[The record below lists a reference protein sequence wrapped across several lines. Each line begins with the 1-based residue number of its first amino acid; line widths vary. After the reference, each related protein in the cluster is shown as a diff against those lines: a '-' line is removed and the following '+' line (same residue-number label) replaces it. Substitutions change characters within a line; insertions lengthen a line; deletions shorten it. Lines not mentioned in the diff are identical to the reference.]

1 MLNKDSIESF
11 LAQRRA
17 TYVAK
22 IKIRQNDDVVLLTVP
37 VENIGRTSGAGKTS
51 KRQLT
56 YLTKAISEEFGAEA
70 VIIYDQGDQFS
81 QIETALCAALKKQY
95 GEHIASVVLSLES
108 MDRAVAW
115 IECQSD
121 DSPTGEIEKLVSE
134 FMSLMGVEKVDVH
147 FLYEADQTP
156 SLVVVLRTVKT
167 AQPCKIQDIRSA
179 LIEKGYP
186 LLREEWIQGK
196 LDLLRKK
203 EVIVRQNDGSYC
215 LSQLGLMV
223 TPHGTYRSSSDVER
237 ALALG
242 RAKW

>member
-1 MLNKDSIESF
+1 
-11 LAQRRA
+11 
-17 TYVAK
+17 
-22 IKIRQNDDVVLLTVP
+22 
-37 VENIGRTSGAGKTS
+37 
-51 KRQLT
+51 
-56 YLTKAISEEFGAEA
+56 
-70 VIIYDQGDQFS
+70 
-81 QIETALCAALKKQY
+81 
-95 GEHIASVVLSLES
+95 
-108 MDRAVAW
+108 
-115 IECQSD
+115 
-121 DSPTGEIEKLVSE
+121 
-134 FMSLMGVEKVDVH
+134 MSLMGVEKVDVH